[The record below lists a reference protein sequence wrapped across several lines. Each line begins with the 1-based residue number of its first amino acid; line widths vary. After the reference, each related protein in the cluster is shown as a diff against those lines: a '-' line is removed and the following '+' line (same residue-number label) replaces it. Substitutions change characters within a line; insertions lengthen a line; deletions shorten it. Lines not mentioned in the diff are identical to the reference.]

1 MYVRTCVKI
10 YDYTESSGRKNTELF
25 TLVTEE
31 VGALV
36 KKLNKSQ
43 SFKKFHE
50 LKKQACVLLNHLSKS
65 TAVSNA
71 CINEKGW
78 STKT

>member
-1 MYVRTCVKI
+1 MKALKI
-10 YDYTESSGRKNTELF
+10 GSVWESPGRKNTELF

-31 VGALV
+31 VGVSV

-43 SFKKFHE
+43 SFKSFHE

>member
-1 MYVRTCVKI
+1 MIIEKVLEEKTQNY
-10 YDYTESSGRKNTELF
+10 LHW
-25 TLVTEE
+25 LQWE
-31 VGALV
+31 VGV
-36 KKLNKSQ
+36 SIKKLNKPQ
-43 SFKKFHE
+43 FFKSFHE

-78 STKT
+78 SCE

>member
-1 MYVRTCVKI
+1 MIIEKVLEEK
-10 YDYTESSGRKNTELF
+10 TELF
-25 TLVTEE
+25 TLVT
-31 VGALV
+31 VGGGGIN
-36 KKLNKSQ
+36 KKLNKPQ
-43 SFKKFHE
+43 FFKSFHE

-78 STKT
+78 SCE